1 MTNEKQNPMG
11 SEVCNIRIMF
21 PIATDE
27 QAIAYKKQIREIL
40 SDVEDVQIQF
50 AIMTAPSRP
59 PMGG

>member
-1 MTNEKQNPMG
+1 MMTEKRQNPTD
-11 SEVCNIRIMF
+11 SEICNIRIMF
-21 PIATDE
+21 PIESDE

-59 PMGG
+59 PMG